1 MEKSKIKELICYFN
15 IAVSCLAILHLFALQ
30 HLVDFAMKEN
40 IMVDAMHNGIF
51 SDLAI
56 KEDYSIS
63 CATMVIFI
71 TGLVALFFYWLFNRI
86 KKEATAF
93 GFLMTATGI
102 HTIAGIY
109 YLAVTFLWINR
120 QFADSAFVII
130 LYIVLLLLGIAVCVW
145 GIFFYKNK
153 GEGRTKKWIPILI
166 YSVMAIVIVISM
178 ATPFYVLN
186 EEHKSVNEVRQL
198 VENQPD
204 GYDENIG
211 YQISNY
217 CHGGGVYAEGT
228 LYIHKYNSETG
239 SSEIW
244 SIDEQGNLSMLWNNP
259 LQKTNFS
266 VGIYYY
272 DEHLYARVKE
282 KDGAKKLIRISVSDG
297 STEVLYEYDN
307 FMDIHSFGIKDDQFL
322 LAWCDEDFN
331 IDIYSYPVNG
341 PISKE
346 DGTLYDTGIYNTYTN
361 QTFVNRYLYNNQS
374 AFMLS
379 FGSNE
384 WPYASIEDSVYNIVY
399 YGGDTNYCGSLI
411 KETLVYN
418 AEEPIQETSIDSYVW
433 RYNIFDDEIFYI
445 KGEDTFEAWRCD
457 PDGENKELIGTL
469 PYSKYDSCYNLY
481 MAEEYMVV
489 YIKDRET
496 KIDSAYL
503 MWLDDGSC
511 EKLW

>member
-1 MEKSKIKELICYFN
+1 MEKSKIKELLCYFN
-15 IAVSCLAILHLFALQ
+15 IAVSCLAIFHLFALQ
-30 HLVDFAMKEN
+30 HLLDFGMKEN

-56 KEDYSIS
+56 KEDYYIS
-63 CATMVIFI
+63 CATMAIFL
-71 TGLVALFFYWLFNRI
+71 TGLVALFFYWLFKRI

-93 GFLMTATGI
+93 GFLMAATAI
-102 HTIAGIY
+102 HTVAGFY
-109 YLAVTFLWINR
+109 YLLVEFLWINR
-120 QFADSAFVII
+120 IYIGNAFVII
-130 LYIVLLLLGIAVCVW
+130 LYIALLLLGIAVCVW
-145 GIFFYKNK
+145 GIFFNKNK

-166 YSVMAIVIVISM
+166 DSAIAIVIVISM

-186 EEHKSVNEVRQL
+186 EEHKSVNELRQL

-217 CHGGGVYAEGT
+217 CHGGAVYADDK
-228 LYIHKYNSETG
+228 LYINRYNTATE

-244 SIDEQGNLSMLWNNP
+244 SIDKDGNLTMLWNNP
-259 LQKTNFS
+259 LQKTHFS
-266 VGIYYY
+266 VGLYYY
-272 DEHLYARVKE
+272 DGHLYAKASE
-282 KDGAKKLIRISVSDG
+282 NGITKLIRISVSDG
-297 STEVLYEYDN
+297 STEVLYECDSST
-307 FMDIHSFGIKDDQFL
+307 DIHNFGIKDDQIL

-331 IDIYSYPVNG
+331 IEIYSYPVNG
-341 PISKE
+341 SISRE
-346 DGTLYDTGIYNTYTN
+346 EGALYDSGIYNTYTN

-374 AFMLS
+374 DFTLS

-399 YGGDTNYCGSLI
+399 YGGDTNFCGSLV

-418 AEEPIQETSIDSYVW
+418 SEEPIQKTAIDSNVW
-433 RYNIFDDEIFYI
+433 CYNIYDGEIFYI

-469 PYSKYDSCYNLY
+469 PYGKYDSCYNLY

-489 YIKDRET
+489 YITDRQADE
-496 KIDSAYL
+496 DSAYL
-503 MWLDDGSC
+503 MWLDDGSY

>member
-15 IAVSCLAILHLFALQ
+15 IAVSCLAIFHLFALQ

-56 KEDYSIS
+56 KEDYYIS
-63 CATMVIFI
+63 CATITIFI

-93 GFLMTATGI
+93 GFLMAATAI

-120 QFADSAFVII
+120 RFADSAFVIF
-130 LYIVLLLLGIAVCVW
+130 LYTVLLLLGIAVCVW
-145 GIFFYKNK
+145 GFFFYKNK

-166 YSVMAIVIVISM
+166 YSAMAIVIAISM

-217 CHGGGVYAEGT
+217 CNGGGAVYADGN
-228 LYIHKYNSETG
+228 LYIEKYNTTTKSA
-239 SSEIW
+239 EIW
-244 SIDEQGNLSMLWNNP
+244 CIDEQGDLELFWNNSGV
-259 LQKTNFS
+259 KTQIS
-266 VGIYYY
+266 VGLYHHDGY
-272 DEHLYARVKE
+272 LYARVRDNETPGKI
-282 KDGAKKLIRISVSDG
+282 IRISTTDK
-297 STEVLYEYDN
+297 STETLLESENTFEISY
-307 FMDIHSFGIKDDQFL
+307 HGIKDNQL
-322 LAWCDEDFN
+322 LVGWRGENFDE
-331 IDIYSYPVNG
+331 IYSYPLDGAFSKDNG
-341 PISKE
+341 I
-346 DGTLYDTGIYNTYTN
+346 LYDAGIYNLYSLQTYT
-361 QTFVNRYLYNNQS
+361 NRYLYNNQS
-374 AFMLS
+374 DFTLS

-384 WPYASIEDSVYNIVY
+384 WPYASIEDSVYTINY

-411 KETLVYN
+411 KETHVYN
-418 AEEPIQETSIDSYVW
+418 AEEPIQKTEIDSCVW
-433 RYNIFDDEIFYI
+433 RYNIFDGKIFYI
-445 KGEDTFEAWRCD
+445 KGEDSFEAWVCD
-457 PDGENKELIGTL
+457 PDGKNKEFIGTL
-469 PYSKYDSCYNLY
+469 PYHQSDSCYQIY
-481 MAEEYMVV
+481 MTEDYMVV
-489 YIKDRET
+489 YIEDRET
-496 KIDSAYL
+496 DVYSAYL
-503 MWLDDGSC
+503 MWLDDGSY
-511 EKLW
+511 ERLW